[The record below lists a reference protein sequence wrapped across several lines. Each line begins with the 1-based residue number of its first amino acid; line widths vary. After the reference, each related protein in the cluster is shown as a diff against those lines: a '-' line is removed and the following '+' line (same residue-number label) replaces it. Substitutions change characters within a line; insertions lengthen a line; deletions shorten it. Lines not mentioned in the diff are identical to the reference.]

1 MFLFIK
7 VMDYNIVTRLNKIM
21 MCNATQCNTINFDIK
36 FQDSANLVIQIG
48 FKIKITR
55 YKIPKVQST

>member
-1 MFLFIK
+1 MLDMFLFIK

-36 FQDSANLVIQIG
+36 FQDSANLVIQID

-55 YKIPKVQST
+55 